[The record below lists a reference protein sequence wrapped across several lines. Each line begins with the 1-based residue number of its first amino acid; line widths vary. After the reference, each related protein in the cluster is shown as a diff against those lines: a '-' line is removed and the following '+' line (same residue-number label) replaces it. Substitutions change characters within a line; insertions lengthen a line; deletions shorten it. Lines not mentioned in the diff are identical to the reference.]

1 MSNIE
6 RQIWDHVINRVWNQ
20 IGVQTETEIVNQVMY
35 QTLIIIG
42 DQVKIPIQFKLKSS
56 NLESN

>member
-6 RQIWDHVINRVWNQ
+6 RQIWDHVIDRVWNQ